1 MMVTKMVMM
10 MVMTAA
16 AADAA
21 AAAAAAAVVTV
32 RPFASELAAGGGVVF
47 THGSVTEEFGDFSV
61 RSYSPLQINL
71 NSGEPPALH
80 SSMSLLLLLVN
91 SILGCL
97 K

>member
-16 AADAA
+16 AADA